1 MKIIGWIVGIVAVGA
16 LIFFL
21 LPIIF
26 TVIAWIISVVATGY
40 ILWQAIFFA
49 CGPFDCSSDKDED

>member
-40 ILWQAIFFA
+40 ILWQAIFF
-49 CGPFDCSSDKDED
+49 CLWTF